1 MAQTFEKA
9 AANAA
14 TAAATVKSPPKAA
27 GGAGARASRPSG
39 AVSVRDVSGRT
50 ASGRGVSAAD
60 GTTRA
65 RIERAALELFA
76 ARGVDAA
83 TTREIALGAGLSE
96 GALYRH
102 FASKEEIAQSLFATI
117 HERLARLV
125 REAGAAGAGIEET
138 AGAIV
143 DAYCQTADEDW
154 TLFSYHLLSTAR
166 FLPTPPGDDNPVAAA
181 EDVVAAAMRAGEIP
195 RGEPMLV
202 AAMAL
207 GVVLQPALHKAYGR
221 FEGPLSAHS
230 AALKRGVVAVLKRA
244 GE

>member
-1 MAQTFEKA
+1 MRQTLEK
-9 AANAA
+9 
-14 TAAATVKSPPKAA
+14 TMEKPAA
-27 GGAGARASRPSG
+27 GAGHARRGSKRASPEAPARS
-39 AVSVRDVSGRT
+39 S
-50 ASGRGVSAAD
+50 RGVSAAD

-65 RIERAALELFA
+65 RIERAALEQFA
-76 ARGVDAA
+76 GKGVDAA
-83 TTREIALGAGLSE
+83 TTREIAAAAGLSE

-125 REAGAAGAGIEET
+125 REAGAAGASLEEK

-154 TLFSYHLLSTAR
+154 TLFAYHLTSTAR
-166 FLPTPPGDDNPVAAA
+166 FLPTPPGDDNPVLAA
-181 EDVVAAAMRAGEIP
+181 EDVIAEAMAAGEIAS
-195 RGEPMLV
+195 GNPMFV

-221 FEGPLSAHS
+221 LDGPLSAH
-230 AALKRGVVAVLKRA
+230 APALKRGVVAVLKTA
-244 GE
+244 GR

>member
-1 MAQTFEKA
+1 MAQTVEKQAKKPRASVIAPA
-9 AANAA
+9 AAQR
-14 TAAATVKSPPKAA
+14 AAAASPSR
-27 GGAGARASRPSG
+27 GGPARDEARAGAA
-39 AVSVRDVSGRT
+39 
-50 ASGRGVSAAD
+50 RGVSAAD

-76 ARGVDAA
+76 GKGVDAA
-83 TTREIALGAGLSE
+83 TTREIAAAAGLSE

-102 FASKEEIAQSLFATI
+102 FASKQEIAQSLFAAI

-125 REAGAAGAGIEET
+125 REAGANGRNIEEK

-143 DAYCQTADEDW
+143 DAYCQIADEDW
-154 TLFSYHLLSTAR
+154 TLFSYHLTSTAR
-166 FLPTPPGDDNPVAAA
+166 FLPTPPGDDNPVLAA
-181 EDVVAAAMRAGEIP
+181 EEVIAAAMAAGEIAK
-195 RGEPMLV
+195 GDAMVV

-221 FEGPLSAHS
+221 LDGPLSAHA

-244 GE
+244 GA

>member
-1 MAQTFEKA
+1 
-9 AANAA
+9 
-14 TAAATVKSPPKAA
+14 
-27 GGAGARASRPSG
+27 
-39 AVSVRDVSGRT
+39 
-50 ASGRGVSAAD
+50 VSAAD

-65 RIERAALELFA
+65 RIERAALEQFA
-76 ARGVDAA
+76 AKGVDAA
-83 TTREIALGAGLSE
+83 TTREIAAAAGLSE

-125 REAGAAGAGIEET
+125 REARARGTTIEEK

-154 TLFSYHLLSTAR
+154 TLFAYHLTSTAR
-166 FLPTPPGDDNPVAAA
+166 FLPTPPGEDNPVAAA
-181 EDVVAAAMRAGEIP
+181 EEVVADAMKAGEIP
-195 RGEPMLV
+195 KGDPMLV

-221 FEGPLSAHS
+221 LEGPLSPHAPG
-230 AALKRGVVAVLKRA
+230 LKRGVIAVLRNA
-244 GE
+244 GGSKA